1 MFFPWNRRARRI
13 KTGLEK
19 QVTFLCAA
27 ALSTCALSLATH
39 SSFSSRKHKKR
50 KKKITWYF
58 ALFFNDLFFNRYN
71 IVWNQPEL
79 ELFCFVYLFALSNQA
94 MLMKY
99 WCCFSCAF
107 DFFFFLF
114 SQLLVIAARY
124 AAVLRRHDEIER
136 ERGLKEREKSIRTV
150 GPFFPLSAQVI
161 RHGALVNCTRSE
173 SSLSLRS
180 LTVCSQK
187 GPIIKI

>member
-1 MFFPWNRRARRI
+1 MCCCAVNLCSLSLSRRI
-13 KTGLEK
+13 PRSPQGNT
-19 QVTFLCAA
+19 
-27 ALSTCALSLATH
+27 
-39 SSFSSRKHKKR
+39 RKR
-50 KKKITWYF
+50 KKNHVIF
-58 ALFFNDLFFNRYN
+58 CALFNDLFFNRY

-79 ELFCFVYLFALSNQA
+79 ELFCLLVCFIQSSYANEILMLFFV
-94 MLMKY
+94 
-99 WCCFSCAF
+99 CFRLL
-107 DFFFFLF
+107 FFLF

-136 ERGLKEREKSIRTV
+136 EGWKKEKNPLGLWA
-150 GPFFPLSAQVI
+150 PFFPLSAQVI

>member
-1 MFFPWNRRARRI
+1 M
-13 KTGLEK
+13 
-19 QVTFLCAA
+19 
-27 ALSTCALSLATH
+27 
-39 SSFSSRKHKKR
+39 
-50 KKKITWYF
+50 
-58 ALFFNDLFFNRYN
+58 LFF
-71 IVWNQPEL
+71 V
-79 ELFCFVYLFALSNQA
+79 CFRLL
-94 MLMKY
+94 
-99 WCCFSCAF
+99 
-107 DFFFFLF
+107 FFLF